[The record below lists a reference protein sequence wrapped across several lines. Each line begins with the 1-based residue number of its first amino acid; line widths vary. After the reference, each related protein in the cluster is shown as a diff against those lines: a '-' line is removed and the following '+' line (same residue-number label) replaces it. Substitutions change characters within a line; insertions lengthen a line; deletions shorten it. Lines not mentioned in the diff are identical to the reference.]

1 MSMGQRTHP
10 VHISNMGGRRVAA
23 AKNKIGFIAA
33 ARCIGILLVVFGH
46 SYPFDVYISPSL
58 WKISEFIYTFHMPLF
73 LLLSGYLVTYNA
85 RPVGSYIHRRAVRL
99 LVPYFSL
106 SVIAFVPKAMIQQYL
121 NDSVEFS
128 LWYLV
133 KTELIPRDNVWGHFW
148 YIPVVFTLCCFGVL
162 MLNPMRNHR
171 AVRWT
176 LLTATWLLLFVPRTT
191 DWFAL
196 EDLRKTS
203 FYFVLGMV
211 LAIQD
216 SEASVV
222 SSRCWLL
229 AFPAAIAL
237 FVSVNTTLT
246 NSVIACLMIG
256 FVLHIGT
263 WLPLNKKGLFAVIEK
278 SSFTIFLLSWPAQA
292 VVEVV
297 CNKLLHLPVLLTM
310 GLMFLAGIAVPLV
323 CVKIVSLIDKRISA
337 KGIKLAIGM

>member
-1 MSMGQRTHP
+1 
-10 VHISNMGGRRVAA
+10 
-23 AKNKIGFIAA
+23 
-33 ARCIGILLVVFGH
+33 
-46 SYPFDVYISPSL
+46 
-58 WKISEFIYTFHMPLF
+58 MPLF
-73 LLLSGYLVTYNA
+73 LFLSGYLVTYNT
-85 RPVGSYIHRRAVRL
+85 RPAESYIHRRAVRL

-106 SVIAFVPKAMIQQYL
+106 SAIAFVPKAMIQQFL

-128 LWYLV
+128 IWHLI

-162 MLNPMRNHR
+162 MLNSMRKHR

-176 LLTATWLLLFVPRTT
+176 VLAATWLLLFAPQAT

-216 SEASVV
+216 PDARVV
-222 SSRCWLL
+222 SNWCWLP
-229 AFPAAIAL
+229 AFPAAIVL
-237 FVSVNTTLT
+237 FSSANTTLT

-256 FVLHIGT
+256 FVLHIGIRI
-263 WLPLNKKGLFAVIEK
+263 PLNKIRLFTVIEQN
-278 SSFTIFLLSWPAQA
+278 SFTIFLLSWPAQA

-297 CNKLLHLPVLLTM
+297 CNKLLHLPALLTM
-310 GLMFLAGIAVPLV
+310 GMMFLAGIAVPPV
-323 CVKIVSLIDKRISA
+323 CIKIVSLIDKRISL
-337 KGIKLAIGM
+337 KWVKLAIGM